1 MLELKL
7 PELSEISDANKR
19 EYERVQ
25 KAADDLMKPLKPT
38 RFENKW
44 DHKRD
49 RVENYFH
56 FSKKKCK
63 ILTSKSVIFETV
75 SALAVTHTK
84 QVFNALMLLSGILE
98 HVTNRLIR
106 LMSIDKLDDFE
117 EDHFVRVFEAFAV
130 QTKVRNSKISKISKL
145 RSFHVC

>member
-1 MLELKL
+1 M
-7 PELSEISDANKR
+7 
-19 EYERVQ
+19 
-25 KAADDLMKPLKPT
+25 
-38 RFENKW
+38 
-44 DHKRD
+44 
-49 RVENYFH
+49 
-56 FSKKKCK
+56 
-63 ILTSKSVIFETV
+63 TSKSVIFETV